1 MKNIDHEVRST
12 LSSLD
17 GIERAGA
24 GPYFYTR
31 LEQKLR
37 NRQESVYYGKLM
49 PVLAVALVLFLII
62 NVLSLFGTAG
72 RGNANEAGSG
82 LDGFATEY
90 NLSEN
95 EVF

>member
-1 MKNIDHEVRST
+1 MKNIDHEVTST

-17 GIERAGA
+17 GIERAA
-24 GPYFYTR
+24 ASPYFYTR

-37 NRQESVYYGKLM
+37 NRQESMYYGKLM

-62 NVLSLFGTAG
+62 NVLSLFATAG
-72 RGNANEAGSG
+72 RGSANETGG
-82 LDGFATEY
+82 GIDGFATEY

-95 EVF
+95 ELF